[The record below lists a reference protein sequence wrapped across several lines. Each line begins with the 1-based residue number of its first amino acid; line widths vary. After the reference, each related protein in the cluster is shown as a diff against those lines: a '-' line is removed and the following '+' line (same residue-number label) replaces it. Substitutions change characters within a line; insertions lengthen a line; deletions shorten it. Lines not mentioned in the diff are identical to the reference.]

1 MNTTRL
7 LWPATAAFA
16 LVAIAFRVTPAAR
29 PSESV
34 PIIPQPQ
41 PLATVPV
48 IESGAEIV
56 AANMFAASRRPP
68 QRRFLPRGFEPPVS
82 APAPAPIVLY
92 GVTLAA
98 ADPLAL
104 IDADPKVP
112 GAEIY
117 RVGQQVRDARL
128 VAMTD
133 STVTLAPLS
142 GAPAFVLHLRRVRRG
157 RTR

>member
-1 MNTTRL
+1 MNATRL
-7 LWPATAAFA
+7 LWPAAAGFA
-16 LVAIAFRVTPAAR
+16 LVAVVFRVTPPTAPAASTPTMPR
-29 PSESV
+29 
-34 PIIPQPQ
+34 PQ
-41 PLATVPV
+41 PLAAVPAL
-48 IESGAEIV
+48 ESGTEI
-56 AANMFAASRRPP
+56 AATNMFAANHRPP
-68 QRRFLPRGFEPPVS
+68 AHRFLPRGFEPPVS
-82 APAPAPIVLY
+82 APRPSPVVLY

-128 VAMTD
+128 VAITD

-142 GAPAFVLHLRRVRRG
+142 GGPAFDLHLRRARRP
-157 RTR
+157 R

>member
-1 MNTTRL
+1 MNATRL
-7 LWPATAAFA
+7 LWPAAAVLGLA
-16 LVAIAFRVTPAAR
+16 AMAFRAIPPAHPAA
-29 PSESV
+29 SALT
-34 PIIPQPQ
+34 IPQPQ
-41 PLATVPV
+41 SLAALPTV
-48 IESGAEIV
+48 ESGTEIV
-56 AANMFAASRRPP
+56 ATNLFAASRRPP
-68 QRRFLPRGFEPPVS
+68 ERRFLPRGFEPPVN
-82 APAPAPIVLY
+82 APTPAPIVLY

-128 VAMTD
+128 VAITD

-142 GAPAFVLHLRRVRRG
+142 GAPSFVLHLRKVRKPR
-157 RTR
+157 

>member
-1 MNTTRL
+1 MSATRL
-7 LWPATAAFA
+7 LWPAAAVLAFA
-16 LVAIAFRVTPAAR
+16 AIAFRLAPPARPAA
-29 PSESV
+29 SISA
-34 PIIPQPQ
+34 IPQQ
-41 PLATVPV
+41 QGLAALPV
-48 IESGAEIV
+48 LESGTDIV
-56 AANMFAASRRPP
+56 ATNMFAASRRPP
-68 QRRFLPRGFEPPVS
+68 QHRFLPRGFEAPVS

-128 VAMTD
+128 VAITD

-142 GAPAFVLHLRRVRRG
+142 GAPAFVVHLRRIRRP
-157 RTR
+157 R

>member
-1 MNTTRL
+1 MNPTRL
-7 LWPATAAFA
+7 LWPAAAGLA
-16 LVAIAFRVTPAAR
+16 LAAIAFRAMPPTRPAAG
-29 PSESV
+29 V

-41 PLATVPV
+41 PLASVPAL
-48 IESGAEIV
+48 ESGTEIV
-56 AANMFAASRRPP
+56 ATNMFAASRRPP

-104 IDADPKVP
+104 IDADPRIP

-117 RVGQQVRDARL
+117 RIGQPVRDARL
-128 VAMTD
+128 VAITD

-142 GAPAFVLHLRRVRRG
+142 GAPAFVLHLRRSRRL
-157 RTR
+157 R